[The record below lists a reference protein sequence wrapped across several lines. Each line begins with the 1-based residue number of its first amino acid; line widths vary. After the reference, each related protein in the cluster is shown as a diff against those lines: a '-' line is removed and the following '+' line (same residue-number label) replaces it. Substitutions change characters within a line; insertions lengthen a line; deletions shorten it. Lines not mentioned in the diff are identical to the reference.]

1 MKHEIKN
8 NVKKTS
14 GDAVFKPI
22 FHLIIKTIKRI
33 KFLSWKPILLFN
45 FANPNNY
52 KEENE
57 KMKLAAIFV
66 WVGYIGCF
74 NFLVSCLK

>member
-1 MKHEIKN
+1 MAERSYLSPN
-8 NVKKTS
+8 FSFNQ
-14 GDAVFKPI
+14 
-22 FHLIIKTIKRI
+22 LKTIKRI

-57 KMKLAAIFV
+57 KNE
-66 WVGYIGCF
+66 IGS
-74 NFLVSCLK
+74 NILLG

>member
-1 MKHEIKN
+1 MLKDKWRRSI
-8 NVKKTS
+8 
-14 GDAVFKPI
+14 KPI

-57 KMKLAAIFV
+57 KNEIGSNIC
-66 WVGYIGCF
+66 WVSIGVYF
-74 NFLVSCLK
+74 

>member
-1 MKHEIKN
+1 MLKRQ
-8 NVKKTS
+8 VATQYLS
-14 GDAVFKPI
+14 QF

-57 KMKLAAIFV
+57 KNEIGSNIC
-66 WVGYIGCF
+66 WVSIGVYF
-74 NFLVSCLK
+74 

>member
-1 MKHEIKN
+1 MA
-8 NVKKTS
+8 
-14 GDAVFKPI
+14 DR
-22 FHLIIKTIKRI
+22 LQKRI

-57 KMKLAAIFV
+57 KNEIGSNIC
-66 WVGYIGCF
+66 WVSIGVYF
-74 NFLVSCLK
+74 

>member
-1 MKHEIKN
+1 MLK
-8 NVKKTS
+8 VS
-14 GDAVFKPI
+14 DDAVFKPI

-33 KFLSWKPILLFN
+33 KFLSWKPVLLFN

-57 KMKLAAIFV
+57 KNEIGSNIC
-66 WVGYIGCF
+66 WVSIGVYF
-74 NFLVSCLK
+74 